1 MFASVVV
8 VALYEVNEVW
18 RFLSASCVH
27 TFAGDLPEL
36 VYEDFIGKP
45 PSGLGAYNKEGFP
58 VNYINELNLQ
68 V

>member
-18 RFLSASCVH
+18 RFSAASCVH
-27 TFAGDLPEL
+27 TFTSGLPVL

-45 PSGLGAYNKEGFP
+45 PNGLGAYYKHCLS
-58 VNYINELNLQ
+58 VYYVNELNLQ

>member
-1 MFASVVV
+1 MFASVVI

-27 TFAGDLPEL
+27 TFAGYLPKL
-36 VYEDFIGKP
+36 INEDFIGKP
-45 PSGLGAYNKEGFP
+45 PNGLGAYYKEGFP
-58 VNYINELNLQ
+58 VNYVNELDLQ